1 MGAARATE
9 RASAGEADQG
19 PRIRHPR
26 DDKLALTLI
35 TIPIVITSVMAT
47 VGSALLP
54 TLLVHSPISLIALNG
69 RTEYLLLVSPRVSL
83 APFVA
88 VGTVRWLGSSIF
100 FYLLGHRYGPAVVRW
115 AETKV
120 GGRLVHWSEGLV
132 QKGGWLVVLL
142 WPNAPVSVVAG
153 AGGMAVGVYVLVAA
167 IGTVARMVL
176 IHALGHAFTDPIH
189 EVTSFVIRFQW
200 PLTALTVIVVGIAVW
215 RHRRSGTSHL
225 ETSEEI
231 EAEIEAELQRPG
243 HGTTNRDTVPE

>member
-1 MGAARATE
+1 MGAARAGE
-9 RASAGEADQG
+9 RASAGETDQAA
-19 PRIRHPR
+19 RVRHPR

-35 TIPIVITSVMAT
+35 TIPIVVTSVMAT
-47 VGSALLP
+47 IGSALLP
-54 TLLVHSPISLIALNG
+54 TLIAHSPIGLIALNG

-88 VGTVRWLGSSIF
+88 VGTLRWLGSSIF

-132 QKGGWLVVLL
+132 RKGGWLVVLVS
-142 WPNAPVSVVAG
+142 PNAPVSVVAG
-153 AGGMAVGVYVLVAA
+153 AGGMAIGPYVTVAA

-189 EVTSFVIRFQW
+189 EVTSFVIRYQW
-200 PLTALTVIVVGIAVW
+200 PLTALTVVLVGIAVW
-215 RHRRSGTSHL
+215 RHRRSGTSHF
-225 ETSEEI
+225 ESSEEI
-231 EAEIEAELQRPG
+231 EAEIEAEIERPG
-243 HGTTNRDTVPE
+243 H